1 MSEALRFKNKL
12 LILGLYLFLLLG
24 NFPAHGQDKQRLSFP
39 IKQYKLENGLQ
50 VILSEDYSL
59 PVVSVVIAYNVGSI
73 NEPPGKTG
81 LAYLLENLMFQ
92 GSQNVGRMQHISFIR
107 RTGGDLNATTTEDK
121 TIFQQTVPSHQLA
134 LVLWLESDRMK
145 SLEITAANVEQA
157 KEALIEEIHQ
167 RKATEPYLESSLTFD
182 RLLYPNLAYSHPVI
196 GNEADVRNLTVEDV
210 KDFYSTFYT
219 PNNAVLAIAGNINK
233 KKTEEDIQKYFH
245 TIQKGKD
252 IPLLPSLKSSGKKAT
267 VISKESLA
275 PLPGFH
281 LGYRIASPYSQD
293 FYPLKIIEYI
303 LLRGITS
310 RLYKKLIKRIRIARS
325 LSGSIEKRKEL
336 ATFKIFVSSVNEIMV
351 ERSKRVI
358 FSEINKLKS
367 SLVSEKELRKAKNIF
382 KMDYLNQYAT
392 SADKA
397 VFLAEAFLSKKSL
410 DDLPGELENY
420 LSVDNY
426 SLIRIMRRYFINEIV
441 FDITIK

>member
-1 MSEALRFKNKL
+1 MYEALRFKNKL
-12 LILGLYLFLLLG
+12 LILGLYLFLFLG

-59 PVVSVVIAYNVGSI
+59 PVVSVAVAYNVGSI

-167 RKATEPYLESSLTFD
+167 RKATEPYLESFLTFD

-196 GNEADVRNLTVEDV
+196 GNEADVRDLTVEDV

-219 PNNAVLAIAGNINK
+219 PNNAVLSIAGDIDK
-233 KKTEEDIQKYFH
+233 KKTEEDIRKYFH
-245 TIQKGKD
+245 TIHKGKD
-252 IPLLPSLKSSGKKAT
+252 IPVPPSLKPSD
-267 VISKESLA
+267 KETTIIAKEFLA

-281 LGYRIASPYSQD
+281 IGYRIASPYSQD

-310 RLYKKLIKRIRIARS
+310 RLQKKLIKRIRIARS

-336 ATFKIFVSSVNEIMV
+336 ATFKIFVSSSNEIMA

-397 VFLAEAFLSKKSL
+397 VFLAEAFLSKKNL

-420 LSVDNY
+420 LSVDHY
-426 SLIRIMRRYFINEIV
+426 RLIRIMRRYFTNEIV
-441 FDITIK
+441 FDIKIK

>member
-1 MSEALRFKNKL
+1 MCESLRFKNKL

-24 NFPAHGQDKQRLSFP
+24 NFPAHAQDKQRLSLP

-59 PVVSVVIAYNVGSI
+59 PVVSVAVAYNVGSI

-167 RKATEPYLESSLTFD
+167 RKATEPYLESFLTFD
-182 RLLYPNLAYSHPVI
+182 RLLYPNFAYSHPVI
-196 GNEADVRNLTVEDV
+196 GNEADVRDLTVEDV

-219 PNNAVLAIAGNINK
+219 PNNAVLSIAGDIDK
-233 KKTEEDIQKYFH
+233 RKTEEDIRKYFY

-252 IPLLPSLKSSGKKAT
+252 IPLPPSSKPSDKVAT
-267 VISKESLA
+267 IIAKEFLV
-275 PLPGFH
+275 PLPGFRI
-281 LGYRIASPYSQD
+281 GYRIASPYSQD

-310 RLYKKLIKRIRIARS
+310 RLYKKLIKRTRIARS

-336 ATFKIFVSSVNEIMV
+336 ATFKIFVSSSNEIMA
-351 ERSKRVI
+351 ERSKKVI

-410 DDLPGELENY
+410 DDLPDELGNY
-420 LSVDNY
+420 LSVDHY

-441 FDITIK
+441 FDIKIK

>member
-1 MSEALRFKNKL
+1 MNKGLISKNKL
-12 LILGLYLFLLLG
+12 VILGFFLFLLWG
-24 NFPAHGQDKQRLSFP
+24 DFPAYGQEKQRLALP

-59 PVVSVVIAYNVGSI
+59 PVVSVAVAYNVGSI
-73 NEPPGKTG
+73 NDRPGKTG

-92 GSQNVGRMQHISFIR
+92 GSQNVSRMQHMSFIR
-107 RTGGDLNATTTEDK
+107 RTGGDLNATTTEDN

-157 KEALIEEIHQ
+157 KEALIEEIHH
-167 RKATEPYLESSLTFD
+167 RKETEPYFESFLTFD
-182 RLLYPNLAYSHPVI
+182 KLLYPNVAYSHSVI
-196 GNEADVRNLTVEDV
+196 GNEADVRDLTVEDV

-219 PNNAVLAIAGNINK
+219 PNNAVLSIAGNIDK
-233 KKTEEDIQKYFH
+233 RKAEEDIRKYFE
-245 TIQKGKD
+245 TIQKGQN
-252 IPLLPSLKSSGKKAT
+252 IPLPPSLKPSY
-267 VISKESLA
+267 KETAITAKEFLV

-281 LGYRIASPYSQD
+281 IGYRIASPYSQD

-310 RLYKKLIKRIRIARS
+310 RLYKKLIKRSRIARS

-336 ATFKIFVSSVNEIMV
+336 ATFKIFVSSSNDIMV

-397 VFLAEAFLSKKSL
+397 VFLAKAFLAKKSL
-410 DDLPGELENY
+410 DDLPDELENY
-420 LSVDNY
+420 LSVDHY
-426 SLIRIMRRYFINEIV
+426 SLIRIMRRYFVNEIV
-441 FDITIK
+441 FDIKIK

>member
-1 MSEALRFKNKL
+1 MYEALRFKNKL

-59 PVVSVVIAYNVGSI
+59 PVVSVAVAYNVGSI

-81 LAYLLENLMFQ
+81 LVYLLEKLMFQ

-107 RTGGDLNATTTEDK
+107 RTGGNLNVITTQDK
-121 TIFQQTVPSHQLA
+121 TIFQQTVPSHQLS

-157 KEALIEEIHQ
+157 KEALVEEIHH
-167 RKATEPYLESSLTFD
+167 RKATEPYLESFLTFD
-182 RLLYPNLAYSHPVI
+182 RLLYPNFAYSHPVI
-196 GNEADVRNLTVEDV
+196 GNEADVRDLTVEDV
-210 KDFYSTFYT
+210 KNFYSAFYT
-219 PNNAVLAIAGNINK
+219 PNNAVLSIAGNIDRR
-233 KKTEEDIQKYFH
+233 KTEEAIQKYFE

-252 IPLLPSLKSSGKKAT
+252 IPLPPSLKLSE
-267 VISKESLA
+267 KETTEVAKEPAAS
-275 PLPGFH
+275 LPGFH

-293 FYPLKIIEYI
+293 FYSLKIIEYI
-303 LLRGITS
+303 LVRGITS
-310 RLYKKLIKRIRIARS
+310 RLNKRLIQRARIARS
-325 LSGSIEKRKEL
+325 LSGGIEKRKEL
-336 ATFKIFVSSVNEIMV
+336 ATFKIFVTSSNRIMA

-367 SLVSEKELRKAKNIF
+367 SLIPENELRKAKNIF

-397 VFLAEAFLSKKSL
+397 IFLAETFLSKKSL
-410 DDLPGELENY
+410 DDLADELDNY
-420 LSVDNY
+420 LSVDHYN
-426 SLIRIMRRYFINEIV
+426 LIRIMRRYFNNEIV
-441 FDITIK
+441 LDIQIK

>member
-1 MSEALRFKNKL
+1 MNRILISKYKL
-12 LILGLYLFLLLG
+12 LILGLFLLLFLG
-24 NFPAHGQDKQRLSFP
+24 DFPAQGQEKRSLSLP
-39 IKQYKLENGLQ
+39 IKQFKLENGLQ

-59 PVVSVVIAYNVGSI
+59 PVVSVAVAYNVGSI
-73 NEPPGKTG
+73 NERSGKTG

-92 GSQNVGRMQHISFIR
+92 GSQNVSRMQHISFIR
-107 RTGGDLNATTTEDK
+107 RIGGDLNATTAEDR

-167 RKATEPYLESSLTFD
+167 RKTSEPYFESFLSFD
-182 RLLYPNLAYSHPVI
+182 NILYPNVAYSHPVI
-196 GNEADVRNLTVEDV
+196 GNEADVRDLTVEDV
-210 KDFYSTFYT
+210 KDFYATFYT
-219 PNNAVLAIAGNINK
+219 PNNAVLVIAGNIDK
-233 KKTEEDIQKYFH
+233 AKAEEDIRKYFS
-245 TIQKGKD
+245 TIQKGEN
-252 IPLLPSLKSSGKKAT
+252 IPLPPS
-267 VISKESLA
+267 SKPSDKEELMSAKEFLV

-281 LGYRIASPYSQD
+281 IGYRIASPYSQD

-310 RLYKKLIKRIRIARS
+310 HLYKKLIKRSRIARS

-336 ATFKIFVSSVNEIMV
+336 ATFKIFVSSSNEIMA
-351 ERSKRVI
+351 ERSKRVV

-367 SLVSEKELRKAKNIF
+367 SLIPEKELRKAKNIF

-397 VFLAEAFLSKKSL
+397 VFLAEAFLSKRSL
-410 DDLPGELENY
+410 DDLPDELENY

-441 FDITIK
+441 FDVKKK

>member
-1 MSEALRFKNKL
+1 MYEAHRFKNKL
-12 LILGLYLFLLLG
+12 LIFGLYLFLLLG
-24 NFPAHGQDKQRLSFP
+24 NFPVHGQDKQRLFFP
-39 IKQYKLENGLQ
+39 IKHYKLENGLQ

-59 PVVSVVIAYNVGSI
+59 PVVSVAVAYNVGSI

-92 GSQNVGRMQHISFIR
+92 GSQNIGRMQHISFIH

-145 SLEITAANVEQA
+145 SLEITATNVEQA

-167 RKATEPYLESSLTFD
+167 RKATEPYLESFLTFD

-196 GNEADVRNLTVEDV
+196 GNEADVRDLTVEDV
-210 KDFYSTFYT
+210 KGFYSTFYT
-219 PNNAVLAIAGNINK
+219 PNNAVLSIAGDIDK
-233 KKTEEDIQKYFH
+233 RKTEEDIRKYFY

-252 IPLLPSLKSSGKKAT
+252 ILPSPSPQLSD
-267 VISKESLA
+267 KEAAIITKEFLA

-281 LGYRIASPYSQD
+281 IGYRIASPYSQD
-293 FYPLKIIEYI
+293 FHSLKIIEYI

-310 RLYKKLIKRIRIARS
+310 RLYKKLIKRTRIART
-325 LSGSIEKRKEL
+325 LTGSIEKRKEL
-336 ATFKIFVSSVNEIMV
+336 ATFKIFVSSSNEIMA

-358 FSEINKLKS
+358 FSEINKLKL
-367 SLVSEKELRKAKNIF
+367 SLVSEKELKKAKNIF

-410 DDLPGELENY
+410 DDLPDELRNY
-420 LSVDNY
+420 LSVDHYNI
-426 SLIRIMRRYFINEIV
+426 IRIMRRYFTNEIV
-441 FDITIK
+441 FDIKIK

>member
-1 MSEALRFKNKL
+1 MNRILISKYKL
-12 LILGLYLFLLLG
+12 LILGLFLLLFLG
-24 NFPAHGQDKQRLSFP
+24 DFPAQGQEKRSLSLP
-39 IKQYKLENGLQ
+39 IKQFKLENGLQ

-59 PVVSVVIAYNVGSI
+59 PVVSVAVAYNVGSI
-73 NEPPGKTG
+73 NERSGKTG

-92 GSQNVGRMQHISFIR
+92 GSQNVSRMQHISFIR
-107 RTGGDLNATTTEDK
+107 RIGGDLNATTAEDR

-167 RKATEPYLESSLTFD
+167 RKTSEPYFESFLSFD
-182 RLLYPNLAYSHPVI
+182 NILYPNVAYSHPVI
-196 GNEADVRNLTVEDV
+196 GNEADVRDLTVEDV
-210 KDFYSTFYT
+210 KDFYATFYT
-219 PNNAVLAIAGNINK
+219 PNNAVLVIAGNIDK
-233 KKTEEDIQKYFH
+233 AKAEEDIRKYFS
-245 TIQKGKD
+245 TIQKGEN
-252 IPLLPSLKSSGKKAT
+252 IPLPPS
-267 VISKESLA
+267 SKPSDKEELMSAKEFLV

-281 LGYRIASPYSQD
+281 IGYRIASPYSQD

-310 RLYKKLIKRIRIARS
+310 RLYKKLIKRSRIARS

-336 ATFKIFVSSVNEIMV
+336 ATFKIFVSSSNEIMA
-351 ERSKRVI
+351 ERSKRVV

-367 SLVSEKELRKAKNIF
+367 SLIPEKELRKAKNIF

-397 VFLAEAFLSKKSL
+397 VFLAEAFLSKRSL
-410 DDLPGELENY
+410 DDLPDELENY

-441 FDITIK
+441 FDVKKK

>member
-1 MSEALRFKNKL
+1 MNRILISKYKL
-12 LILGLYLFLLLG
+12 LILGLFLLLFLG
-24 NFPAHGQDKQRLSFP
+24 DFPAQGQEKRSLSLP
-39 IKQYKLENGLQ
+39 IKQFKLENGLQ

-59 PVVSVVIAYNVGSI
+59 PVVSVAVAYNVGSI
-73 NEPPGKTG
+73 NERSGKTG

-92 GSQNVGRMQHISFIR
+92 GSQNVSRMQHISFIR
-107 RTGGDLNATTTEDK
+107 RIGGDLNATTAEDR

-167 RKATEPYLESSLTFD
+167 RKTSEPYFESFLSFD
-182 RLLYPNLAYSHPVI
+182 NILYPNVAYSHPVI
-196 GNEADVRNLTVEDV
+196 GNEADVRDLTVEDV
-210 KDFYSTFYT
+210 KDFYATFYT
-219 PNNAVLAIAGNINK
+219 PNNAVLVIAGNIDK
-233 KKTEEDIQKYFH
+233 AKAEEDIRKYFS
-245 TIQKGKD
+245 TIQKGEN
-252 IPLLPSLKSSGKKAT
+252 IPLPPS
-267 VISKESLA
+267 SKPSDKEELMSAKEFLV

-281 LGYRIASPYSQD
+281 IGYRIASPYSQD

-310 RLYKKLIKRIRIARS
+310 RLYKKLIKRSRIARS

-336 ATFKIFVSSVNEIMV
+336 ATFKIFVSSSNEIMA
-351 ERSKRVI
+351 ERSKRVV

-367 SLVSEKELRKAKNIF
+367 SLIPEKELRKAKNIF

-397 VFLAEAFLSKKSL
+397 VFLAEAFLSKRSL
-410 DDLPGELENY
+410 DDLPDELENY

-426 SLIRIMRRYFINEIV
+426 SLIRIMRRYFTNEIV
-441 FDITIK
+441 FDVKKK

>member
-1 MSEALRFKNKL
+1 MDEGLRFKNKL
-12 LILGLYLFLLLG
+12 LILGLYLFLFLG
-24 NFPAHGQDKQRLSFP
+24 GFPAHGQDKQRLSFP

-59 PVVSVVIAYNVGSI
+59 PVVSVAVAYNVGSI

-167 RKATEPYLESSLTFD
+167 RKATEPYLESFLTFD
-182 RLLYPNLAYSHPVI
+182 RLLYPNFAYSHPVI
-196 GNEADVRNLTVEDV
+196 GNEADVRDLTVEDV

-219 PNNAVLAIAGNINK
+219 PNNAVLSIAGDIDK
-233 KKTEEDIQKYFH
+233 RKTEEDIRKYFH

-252 IPLLPSLKSSGKKAT
+252 IPLPPSSKPSDKET
-267 VISKESLA
+267 TIISKEFLA

-281 LGYRIASPYSQD
+281 IGYRIASPYSQD

-310 RLYKKLIKRIRIARS
+310 RLYKKLIKRTRIARS

-336 ATFKIFVSSVNEIMV
+336 ATFKIFVSSSNEIMV
-351 ERSKRVI
+351 ERSKKVI

-410 DDLPGELENY
+410 DDLPDELENY
-420 LSVDNY
+420 LSVDHY

-441 FDITIK
+441 FDIKIK

>member
-1 MSEALRFKNKL
+1 MNKSLKSINKL
-12 LILGLYLFLLLG
+12 LILGLSLFLFAVD
-24 NFPAHGQDKQRLSFP
+24 FPAHGQEKRLSLP
-39 IKQYKLENGLQ
+39 ITQYKLGNGLE

-59 PVVSVVIAYNVGSI
+59 PVVSVAVAYNVGSV
-73 NEPPGKTG
+73 NEQPGKSG

-92 GSQNVGRMQHISFIR
+92 GSQNIRRMQHMSFIR
-107 RTGGDLNATTTEDK
+107 RTGGDLNATTTEDM

-157 KEALIEEIHQ
+157 KAALVEEIHH
-167 RKATEPYLESSLTFD
+167 RKETEPYFESFLDFD
-182 RLLYPNLAYSHPVI
+182 EILYPNIAYSHPVI
-196 GNEADVRNLTVEDV
+196 GDEADVRDLTVEDV

-219 PNNAVLAIAGNINK
+219 PNNAVLSIVGNIDK
-233 KKTEEDIQKYFH
+233 RKAEENILKYFS
-245 TIQKGKD
+245 TIQKGQD
-252 IPLLPSLKSSGKKAT
+252 IPHPPSSRPSDKGET
-267 VISKESLA
+267 ITSKEFLA

-281 LGYRIASPYSQD
+281 IGYRIASPYSQD

-303 LLRGITS
+303 LLHGITS
-310 RLYKKLIKRIRIARS
+310 RLYKKLIKRTRIARS

-336 ATFKIFVSSVNEIMV
+336 ATLKIFVSSSNEIMS
-351 ERSKRVI
+351 ERCKRVV

-367 SLVSEKELRKAKNIF
+367 SLVSEKELSKAKNIF
-382 KMDYLNQYAT
+382 KMDYLNHYAS

-397 VFLAEAFLSKKSL
+397 VFIAEAFLSKKSL
-410 DDLPGELENY
+410 TDLPDELEKY
-420 LSVDNY
+420 LSVDHY

-441 FDITIK
+441 FDVKIK

>member
-1 MSEALRFKNKL
+1 MNKILISKNKL
-12 LILGLYLFLLLG
+12 LILGLFLLLVLG
-24 NFPAHGQDKQRLSFP
+24 DFPALGQEKSRLSLP
-39 IKQYKLENGLQ
+39 IKQFKLENGLQ

-59 PVVSVVIAYNVGSI
+59 PVVSIAVAYNVGSV
-73 NEPPGKTG
+73 NERPGKTG
-81 LAYLLENLMFQ
+81 IAYLLENMMFQ
-92 GSQNVGRMQHISFIR
+92 GSQNVSRMQHISFIR
-107 RTGGDLNATTTEDK
+107 RIGGDLNATTTEDK

-145 SLEITAANVEQA
+145 SLEITPANVEQA

-167 RKATEPYLESSLTFD
+167 RKATEPYFETFLSFD
-182 RLLYPNLAYSHPVI
+182 KLLYPNVAYSHPVI
-196 GNEADVRNLTVEDV
+196 GKEADVRDLTVGDV

-219 PNNAVLAIAGNINK
+219 PNNAVLVIAGNINK
-233 KKTEEDIQKYFH
+233 AKAEEDIRKYFS
-245 TIQKGKD
+245 TIQKGQN
-252 IPLLPSLKSSGKKAT
+252 IPLPPS
-267 VISKESLA
+267 SKPSDNKEPMIAKEYLV

-281 LGYRIASPYSQD
+281 IGYRIASPYSQD

-310 RLYKKLIKRIRIARS
+310 RLYKRLIKRSRIARS

-336 ATFKIFVSSVNEIMV
+336 AAFKIFVSCSNDIMT

-367 SLVSEKELRKAKNIF
+367 SLVSEKELSKAKNIF
-382 KMDYLNQYAT
+382 KMDYLNQYAS

-397 VFLAEAFLSKKSL
+397 VFLAKTFLNKKSL
-410 DDLPGELENY
+410 DDLPDELENY
-420 LSVDNY
+420 LSVDQY

-441 FDITIK
+441 FDIKLK

>member
-24 NFPAHGQDKQRLSFP
+24 NFPAHGQDKQRHSFP
-39 IKQYKLENGLQ
+39 IKQYKLGNGLQ

-59 PVVSVVIAYNVGSI
+59 PVVSVVVAYNVGSI
-73 NEPPGKTG
+73 NESPGKTG

-92 GSQNVGRMQHISFIR
+92 GSQNIGRMQHISFIR
-107 RTGGDLNATTTEDK
+107 RTGGNLNATTTEDK

-167 RKATEPYLESSLTFD
+167 RKATELYLESSLTFD

-219 PNNAVLAIAGNINK
+219 PNNAVLAIAGNIDK
-233 KKTEEDIQKYFH
+233 RKTEEDIRKYFY
-245 TIQKGKD
+245 TIQEGKD
-252 IPLLPSLKSSGKKAT
+252 IPLLSSLKSSGKKTT

-281 LGYRIASPYSQD
+281 IGYRIASPYSQD

-303 LLRGITS
+303 LLRGVTS

-336 ATFKIFVSSVNEIMV
+336 ATFKIFVSSSNEIMV
-351 ERSKRVI
+351 ARSKRVI

-367 SLVSEKELRKAKNIF
+367 SLVPEKELRKAKNIF

-397 VFLAEAFLSKKSL
+397 VFLAEA
-410 DDLPGELENY
+410 
-420 LSVDNY
+420 
-426 SLIRIMRRYFINEIV
+426 
-441 FDITIK
+441 

>member
-1 MSEALRFKNKL
+1 MNEGLRFKNKL
-12 LILGLYLFLLLG
+12 LISGLYLFLLLG
-24 NFPAHGQDKQRLSFP
+24 HFPANGQDKQRLSFP

-59 PVVSVVIAYNVGSI
+59 PVVSVAVAYNVGSI
-73 NEPPGKTG
+73 NEPLGKTG

-92 GSQNVGRMQHISFIR
+92 GSQNVGRMQHVSFIR
-107 RTGGDLNATTTEDK
+107 KTGGDLNATTTEDK

-167 RKATEPYLESSLTFD
+167 RKATEPYLESFLTFN
-182 RLLYPNLAYSHPVI
+182 RLLYPNFAYSHSVI
-196 GNEADVRNLTVEDV
+196 GNEADVRDLTVEDV

-219 PNNAVLAIAGNINK
+219 PNNAVLSIAGDIDK
-233 KKTEEDIQKYFH
+233 RKTEEDIRKYFL

-252 IPLLPSLKSSGKKAT
+252 IPLPPSSKLPDKEATIIAKKFL
-267 VISKESLA
+267 V

-281 LGYRIASPYSQD
+281 IGYRIASPYSQD

-310 RLYKKLIKRIRIARS
+310 RLYKRLIKRTRIARS

-336 ATFKIFVSSVNEIMV
+336 ATFKIFVSSTNEIMAQ
-351 ERSKRVI
+351 RSKRVI

-397 VFLAEAFLSKKSL
+397 VFLAKAFLSKKSL
-410 DDLPGELENY
+410 DDLPDELGNY
-420 LSVDNY
+420 LSVDHY

-441 FDITIK
+441 FDIKIK

>member
-1 MSEALRFKNKL
+1 MYEAFRFKNKL
-12 LILGLYLFLLLG
+12 LVLGLYLFLLLG
-24 NFPAHGQDKQRLSFP
+24 NFPAHGQDSQRLSLP

-59 PVVSVVIAYNVGSI
+59 PVVSVAVAYNVGSI

-145 SLEITAANVEQA
+145 SLKITAANVEQA

-167 RKATEPYLESSLTFD
+167 RKATEPYLESFLTFD

-219 PNNAVLAIAGNINK
+219 PNNAVLSIAGDIDK
-233 KKTEEDIQKYFH
+233 RKTEENIRKYFH
-245 TIQKGKD
+245 TIKKGED
-252 IPLLPSLKSSGKKAT
+252 IPLPPSPKPSGKEAT
-267 VISKESLA
+267 IIAKEFLA

-281 LGYRIASPYSQD
+281 IGYRIASPYSQD

-310 RLYKKLIKRIRIARS
+310 RLYKKLIKRTRIARS

-336 ATFKIFVSSVNEIMV
+336 ATFKIFVSSSNEIMA

-397 VFLAEAFLSKKSL
+397 VFLAETFLSKKSL
-410 DDLPGELENY
+410 DDLPDELENY
-420 LSVDNY
+420 LSVDHY
-426 SLIRIMRRYFINEIV
+426 ILIRIMRRYFTNEIV
-441 FDITIK
+441 FDIKIK

>member
-1 MSEALRFKNKL
+1 MNKGRRFKNKL
-12 LILGLYLFLLLG
+12 LISGLYLFLFLG
-24 NFPAHGQDKQRLSFP
+24 NFPAYGQDKQLLPFP

-59 PVVSVVIAYNVGSI
+59 PVVSVAVAYNVGSI
-73 NEPPGKTG
+73 NEPLGKTG
-81 LAYLLENLMFQ
+81 LAYLLENLMFR

-107 RTGGDLNATTTEDK
+107 RTGGNLNATTTEDK
-121 TIFQQTVPSHQLA
+121 AIFQQTVPSHQLA

-145 SLEITAANVEQA
+145 SLEITTANVEQA

-167 RKATEPYLESSLTFD
+167 RKATEPYLESSLIFD

-196 GNEADVRNLTVEDV
+196 GNEADVRDLTVEDV

-219 PNNAVLAIAGNINK
+219 PNNAVLVIAGNIDK
-233 KKTEEDIQKYFH
+233 RKTEEDIRKYFH
-245 TIQKGKD
+245 AIQKGKD
-252 IPLLPSLKSSGKKAT
+252 IPFPLSPPSDKEATITAKKF
-267 VISKESLA
+267 LA

-281 LGYRIASPYSQD
+281 IGYRIASPYSQH

-303 LLRGITS
+303 LLRGLTS
-310 RLYKKLIKRIRIARS
+310 RLYKKLIKRTRIARS
-325 LSGSIEKRKEL
+325 LSGRIEKRKEL
-336 ATFKIFVSSVNEIMV
+336 ATFKIFVSGNNEIMA

-392 SADKA
+392 SADKT
-397 VFLAEAFLSKKSL
+397 VFLAKAFLSKKSL
-410 DDLPGELENY
+410 DDLPDELGNY
-420 LSVDNY
+420 LSVDHYNI
-426 SLIRIMRRYFINEIV
+426 IRVMQIYFTNEIV
-441 FDITIK
+441 FEIKIK

>member
-1 MSEALRFKNKL
+1 MYEALRFKNKL

-59 PVVSVVIAYNVGSI
+59 PVVSVAVAYNVGSI
-73 NEPPGKTG
+73 NEPPEKTG

-167 RKATEPYLESSLTFD
+167 RKATEPYLESFLTFD

-196 GNEADVRNLTVEDV
+196 GNEADVRDLTVEDV

-219 PNNAVLAIAGNINK
+219 PNNAVLSIAGDIDK
-233 KKTEEDIQKYFH
+233 RKTEEDIRKYFH

-252 IPLLPSLKSSGKKAT
+252 IPLPPSLKPS
-267 VISKESLA
+267 SKEATITSKEFLA

-281 LGYRIASPYSQD
+281 IGYRIASPYSQD

-310 RLYKKLIKRIRIARS
+310 RLYKKLIKRTRIARS

-336 ATFKIFVSSVNEIMV
+336 ATFKIFVSSSNEIMA

-382 KMDYLNQYAT
+382 KMDYHNQYAT

-410 DDLPGELENY
+410 DDLPDELGNY
-420 LSVDNY
+420 LSVDHY
-426 SLIRIMRRYFINEIV
+426 SLIRIMRRYFTNEIV
-441 FDITIK
+441 FDIKIK

>member
-1 MSEALRFKNKL
+1 MSKILISKYKL
-12 LILGLYLFLLLG
+12 SILGLFLLLVFG
-24 NFPAHGQDKQRLSFP
+24 DFPAHGQEKIRLSLP
-39 IKQYKLENGLQ
+39 IKQFKLENGLQ
-50 VILSEDYSL
+50 VILSEDYSM
-59 PVVSVVIAYNVGSI
+59 PVVSIAVAYNVGSI
-73 NEPPGKTG
+73 NERPGKTG

-92 GSQNVGRMQHISFIR
+92 GSQNVSRMQHISFIR
-107 RTGGDLNATTTEDK
+107 RIGGDLNATTTEDK

-167 RKATEPYLESSLTFD
+167 RKATEPYFESFLSFD
-182 RLLYPNLAYSHPVI
+182 KLLYPNVAYSHPVI
-196 GNEADVRNLTVEDV
+196 GNEADVRDLTVEDV
-210 KDFYSTFYT
+210 KDFYATFYT

-233 KKTEEDIQKYFH
+233 AKAEEDIRKYFS
-245 TIQKGKD
+245 TIQKGQN
-252 IPLLPSLKSSGKKAT
+252 IPLPPSYKPSD
-267 VISKESLA
+267 KEEPITAQEFLV

-281 LGYRIASPYSQD
+281 IGYRIASPYSQD

-310 RLYKKLIKRIRIARS
+310 RLYKKLIKRSRIARS

-336 ATFKIFVSSVNEIMV
+336 ASFKIFVSSSNEILA
-351 ERSKRVI
+351 ERSKRVV

-367 SLVSEKELRKAKNIF
+367 SLVPEKELRKAKNIF
-382 KMDYLNQYAT
+382 KMNYLNQYAT

-410 DDLPGELENY
+410 DNLPDELENY
-420 LSVDNY
+420 LSVDHY
-426 SLIRIMRRYFINEIV
+426 SLIRIMRRYFTNEIV
-441 FDITIK
+441 FDVKIK

>member
-1 MSEALRFKNKL
+1 MNKGL
-12 LILGLYLFLLLG
+12 VSKSKVVILGLFLFLLLG
-24 NFPAHGQDKQRLSFP
+24 AFPARGQEKQRLSIP
-39 IKQYKLENGLQ
+39 IKHYKLENGLQ

-59 PVVSVVIAYNVGSI
+59 PVVSVAVAYNVGSI
-73 NEPPGKTG
+73 NEEPGKTG

-92 GSQNVGRMQHISFIR
+92 GSQNVRRMQHMSFIR
-107 RTGGDLNATTTEDK
+107 RTGGDLNAATTEDK

-134 LVLWLESDRMK
+134 LVLWLESDRMN

-157 KEALIEEIHQ
+157 KEALIEEIHH
-167 RKATEPYLESSLTFD
+167 RKATEPYSESFLSFD
-182 RLLYPNLAYSHPVI
+182 KLLYPNVAYSHPVI
-196 GNEADVRNLTVEDV
+196 GYEADVRDLTVEDV
-210 KDFYSTFYT
+210 KNFYSTSYT
-219 PNNAVLAIAGNINK
+219 PNNAVLSIAGNIDK
-233 KKTEEDIQKYFH
+233 AKAEEDIRKYFD
-245 TIQKGKD
+245 TIQKGEN
-252 IPLLPSLKSSGKKAT
+252 IPLPPSPKPLDKEAA
-267 VISKESLA
+267 IFSKEFLA

-281 LGYRIASPYSQD
+281 IGYRIASPHSQD

-310 RLYKKLIKRIRIARS
+310 RLYKKLIKRSRIARS
-325 LSGSIEKRKEL
+325 LNGSIEKRKEL
-336 ATFKIFVSSVNEIMV
+336 ATFKIFVSSSNDIMA

-358 FSEINKLKS
+358 FSEINKLKL

-397 VFLAEAFLSKKSL
+397 VFLAEAFLSKKNL
-410 DDLPGELENY
+410 DDLPNELENY
-420 LSVDNY
+420 LSVDHY

-441 FDITIK
+441 FDVKIK

>member
-1 MSEALRFKNKL
+1 MNKSFISKNRL
-12 LILGLYLFLLLG
+12 LILGLFLSLLLS
-24 NFPAHGQDKQRLSFP
+24 NFPAYGQEKQRLTLP

-59 PVVSVVIAYNVGSI
+59 PVVSVAVAYNVGSI
-73 NEPPGKTG
+73 NEQPGKTG

-107 RTGGDLNATTTEDK
+107 RTGGNLNVITTQDK
-121 TIFQQTVPSHQLA
+121 TIFQQTVPSHQLS
-134 LVLWLESDRMK
+134 LILWLESDRMK

-157 KEALIEEIHQ
+157 KEALVEGIHH
-167 RKATEPYLESSLTFD
+167 RKATEPYLESYLTFD
-182 RLLYPNLAYSHPVI
+182 RLLYPNFAYSHPVI
-196 GNEADVRNLTVEDV
+196 GNEADVRDLTAEDV
-210 KDFYSTFYT
+210 KNFYSAFYI
-219 PNNAVLAIAGNINK
+219 PNNAVLSIAGNFDK
-233 KKTEEDIQKYFH
+233 GKTEETIRKYFD

-252 IPLLPSLKSSGKKAT
+252 IPLPSSLKLPEKEAT
-267 VISKESLA
+267 KVVKETAA

-303 LLRGITS
+303 LLGGITS
-310 RLYKKLIKRIRIARS
+310 RLNKRLIKRGRVAIS
-325 LSGSIEKRKEL
+325 LSGGIEKRKEL
-336 ATFKIFVSSVNEIMV
+336 ATFKIFISSINEVMA
-351 ERSKRVI
+351 ERSKRVV

-397 VFLAEAFLSKKSL
+397 VFLAETFLSKKSL
-410 DDLPGELENY
+410 DDLADELDNY
-420 LSVDNY
+420 LSVDHYN
-426 SLIRIMRRYFINEIV
+426 LIRIMRRYFNNEILL
-441 FDITIK
+441 DIQIK

>member
-1 MSEALRFKNKL
+1 MDEGLRFKNKL
-12 LILGLYLFLLLG
+12 LILGLYLFLFLG
-24 NFPAHGQDKQRLSFP
+24 GFPAHGQDKQRLSFP

-59 PVVSVVIAYNVGSI
+59 PVVSVAVAYNVGSI

-157 KEALIEEIHQ
+157 KETLIEEIHQ

-219 PNNAVLAIAGNINK
+219 PNNAVLSIAGDIDK
-233 KKTEEDIQKYFH
+233 MKTEEDIRKYFH

-252 IPLLPSLKSSGKKAT
+252 IPLPSSSKLSDKEAII
-267 VISKESLA
+267 ISKKFLA

-281 LGYRIASPYSQD
+281 IGYRIASPYSQD

-303 LLRGITS
+303 LLRGVTS
-310 RLYKKLIKRIRIARS
+310 RLYKKLIKRTRIARS

-336 ATFKIFVSSVNEIMV
+336 ATFKIFVSSSNEIMV
-351 ERSKRVI
+351 QRSKKVI

-397 VFLAEAFLSKKSL
+397 VFLAEAFLFKKSL
-410 DDLPGELENY
+410 DDLPDELGNY
-420 LSVDNY
+420 LSVDHY

-441 FDITIK
+441 FDIKIK

>member
-1 MSEALRFKNKL
+1 MNKSFIPKSKL
-12 LILGLYLFLLLG
+12 LVPGLFLTLLLS
-24 NFPAHGQDKQRLSFP
+24 NFPAHGQDRQRLTIP

-59 PVVSVVIAYNVGSI
+59 PVVSVAVAYNVGSI
-73 NEPPGKTG
+73 NEQPGKTG

-107 RTGGDLNATTTEDK
+107 RTGGNLNVITTQDK
-121 TIFQQTVPSHQLA
+121 TIFQQTVPSHQLS

-157 KEALIEEIHQ
+157 KEALVEEIHQ

-182 RLLYPNLAYSHPVI
+182 GLLYPNFAYSHPVI
-196 GNEADVRNLTVEDV
+196 GNEADLRDLTVEDV
-210 KDFYSTFYT
+210 KNFYSVFYT
-219 PNNAVLAIAGNINK
+219 PNNAVLSIAGNIDRRK
-233 KKTEEDIQKYFH
+233 AEEAIRKYFE

-252 IPLLPSLKSSGKKAT
+252 IPPLASLKLSEKKAT
-267 VISKESLA
+267 LIAKETAA

-293 FYPLKIIEYI
+293 FYSLKIIEYI
-303 LLRGITS
+303 LLGGKTS
-310 RLYKKLIKRIRIARS
+310 RLHKRLIQRARIARS
-325 LSGSIEKRKEL
+325 LSGGIEKRKEL
-336 ATFKIFVSSVNEIMV
+336 ATFKIFVTSSNRLMV
-351 ERSKRVI
+351 ERSKRII
-358 FSEINKLKS
+358 FSEINKLKL
-367 SLVSEKELRKAKNIF
+367 SLIPENELKKAKNIF

-397 VFLAEAFLSKKSL
+397 IFLAETYLSKKNL
-410 DDLPGELENY
+410 DDLAGELDNY
-420 LSVDNY
+420 LSVDHYN
-426 SLIRIMRRYFINEIV
+426 LIRIMRRYFNNEIV
-441 FDITIK
+441 MDIK

>member
-1 MSEALRFKNKL
+1 MYKAFRFKNKL

-59 PVVSVVIAYNVGSI
+59 PVVSVAVAYNVGSI

-81 LAYLLENLMFQ
+81 LAYLLENMMFQ
-92 GSQNVGRMQHISFIR
+92 GSQNVGRMQHIGFIR
-107 RTGGDLNATTTEDK
+107 RTGGDLNAITTEDK

-145 SLEITAANVEQA
+145 SLEITPANVEQA
-157 KEALIEEIHQ
+157 KGALIEEIHQ

-196 GNEADVRNLTVEDV
+196 GNEADVRDLTVEDV

-219 PNNAVLAIAGNINK
+219 PNNAVISIAGDIDK
-233 KKTEEDIQKYFH
+233 RKTEEDIRKYFY

-252 IPLLPSLKSSGKKAT
+252 LPLPLSPKSSDKEAIITAKKF
-267 VISKESLA
+267 LA

-281 LGYRIASPYSQD
+281 IGYKIASPYSKD

-310 RLYKKLIKRIRIARS
+310 RLYKKLIKRTRIARS

-336 ATFKIFVSSVNEIMV
+336 ATFKIFVSSSNEIMV

-410 DDLPGELENY
+410 DDFPDELENY
-420 LSVDNY
+420 LSVDHYN
-426 SLIRIMRRYFINEIV
+426 LIRIMRRYFTNEIV
-441 FDITIK
+441 FDIKIK

>member
-1 MSEALRFKNKL
+1 MSKILISKYKL
-12 LILGLYLFLLLG
+12 SILGLFLLLVFG
-24 NFPAHGQDKQRLSFP
+24 DFPAHGQEKIRLSLP
-39 IKQYKLENGLQ
+39 IKQFKLENGLQ
-50 VILSEDYSL
+50 VILSEDYSM
-59 PVVSVVIAYNVGSI
+59 PVVSIAVAYNVGSI
-73 NEPPGKTG
+73 NERPGKTG

-92 GSQNVGRMQHISFIR
+92 GSQNVSRMQHISFIR
-107 RTGGDLNATTTEDK
+107 RIGGDLNATTTEDK

-167 RKATEPYLESSLTFD
+167 RKVTEPYFESFLSFD
-182 RLLYPNLAYSHPVI
+182 KLLYPNVAYSHPVI
-196 GNEADVRNLTVEDV
+196 GNEADVRDLTVEDV
-210 KDFYSTFYT
+210 KDFYATFYT

-233 KKTEEDIQKYFH
+233 AKAEEDIRKYFS
-245 TIQKGKD
+245 TIQKGQN
-252 IPLLPSLKSSGKKAT
+252 IPLPPS
-267 VISKESLA
+267 SKPSDNEEPIIAQEFLV

-281 LGYRIASPYSQD
+281 IGYRIASPYSQD

-310 RLYKKLIKRIRIARS
+310 RLYKKLIKRSRIARS

-336 ATFKIFVSSVNEIMV
+336 ASFKIFVSSSNEILA
-351 ERSKRVI
+351 ERSKRVV

-367 SLVSEKELRKAKNIF
+367 SLVPEKELRKAKNIF
-382 KMDYLNQYAT
+382 KMNYLNQYAT

-410 DDLPGELENY
+410 DNLPDELENY
-420 LSVDNY
+420 LSVDHY
-426 SLIRIMRRYFINEIV
+426 SLIRIMRRYFTNEIV
-441 FDITIK
+441 FDVKIK

>member
-1 MSEALRFKNKL
+1 MKKGFISKNRL
-12 LILGLYLFLLLG
+12 LILGLFLFLLLG
-24 NFPAHGQDKQRLSFP
+24 DFPAYGQEKQRLSFP

-59 PVVSVVIAYNVGSI
+59 PVVSVAVAYNVGSI
-73 NEPPGKTG
+73 NERPGKTG

-92 GSQNVGRMQHISFIR
+92 GSQNVSRMQHISFIR

-134 LVLWLESDRMK
+134 LVLWLESDRMQ

-157 KEALIEEIHQ
+157 KEALIEEIHH
-167 RKATEPYLESSLTFD
+167 RKATEPYFESFLSFD
-182 RLLYPNLAYSHPVI
+182 RLLYPNDAYSHPVI
-196 GNEADVRNLTVEDV
+196 GNEADVRDLTVEDV

-219 PNNAVLAIAGNINK
+219 PNNAVLSIAGNIDK
-233 KKTEEDIQKYFH
+233 RKAEEDIRKYFE
-245 TIQKGKD
+245 TIQKGQD
-252 IPLLPSLKSSGKKAT
+252 IPFPPS
-267 VISKESLA
+267 SKPSDKEAAITAKEFLA

-281 LGYRIASPYSQD
+281 IGYRIASPYSQD

-310 RLYKKLIKRIRIARS
+310 RLYKKLIKRTRIARS

-336 ATFKIFVSSVNEIMV
+336 ATFKIFVSSTNEIMA
-351 ERSKRVI
+351 ERSKKVI

-397 VFLAEAFLSKKSL
+397 VFLAQAFLSKKSL
-410 DDLPGELENY
+410 DDLPDELENY
-420 LSVDNY
+420 LSVDHY
-426 SLIRIMRRYFINEIV
+426 SLIRIMRRYFNNEIV
-441 FDITIK
+441 FDIKIK

>member
-1 MSEALRFKNKL
+1 MYDTLRFKNKL
-12 LILGLYLFLLLG
+12 LILGLYLFLFLG
-24 NFPAHGQDKQRLSFP
+24 NFPAYGQDQQRLSFP

-59 PVVSVVIAYNVGSI
+59 PVVSVAVAYNVGSI

-81 LAYLLENLMFQ
+81 LAYLLENMMFQ
-92 GSQNVGRMQHISFIR
+92 GSQNVGRMQHIGFIR

-167 RKATEPYLESSLTFD
+167 RKATEPYLESFLTFD

-196 GNEADVRNLTVEDV
+196 GNEADVRDFTVEDV

-219 PNNAVLAIAGNINK
+219 PNNAVLAIAGNIDK
-233 KKTEEDIQKYFH
+233 KKTEEDIRKYFH

-252 IPLLPSLKSSGKKAT
+252 IPLPPPSLASDKEATITAKK
-267 VISKESLA
+267 ILA

-281 LGYRIASPYSQD
+281 IGYRIASPYSQD

-310 RLYKKLIKRIRIARS
+310 RLYKKLIKRTRIARS

-336 ATFKIFVSSVNEIMV
+336 ATFKIFVSSSNEIMV

-397 VFLAEAFLSKKSL
+397 VFLAEAFLYKKSL
-410 DDLPGELENY
+410 DDLPDELGNY
-420 LSVDNY
+420 LSVDHYNI
-426 SLIRIMRRYFINEIV
+426 IRIMRIYFTNEIV
-441 FDITIK
+441 FDIKIK

>member
-1 MSEALRFKNKL
+1 MSEALIFKNKL

-50 VILSEDYSL
+50 IILSEDYSL
-59 PVVSVVIAYNVGSI
+59 PVVSVVVAYNVGSI
-73 NEPPGKTG
+73 NESPGKTG

-134 LVLWLESDRMK
+134 LALWLESDRMK

-167 RKATEPYLESSLTFD
+167 RKATELYLESSLTFD

-210 KDFYSTFYT
+210 KDFYSIFYT
-219 PNNAVLAIAGNINK
+219 PNNAVLAIAGNIDK
-233 KKTEEDIQKYFH
+233 RKTEEDIRKYFY

-252 IPLLPSLKSSGKKAT
+252 IPLLSSLKSSDKKAT

-281 LGYRIASPYSQD
+281 IGYRIASPYSQD
-293 FYPLKIIEYI
+293 FYTLKIIEYI

-310 RLYKKLIKRIRIARS
+310 RLYKKLIKRIRLARF

-336 ATFKIFVSSVNEIMV
+336 ATFKIFVSSSNEIMV

-392 SADKA
+392 SSDKA
-397 VFLAEAFLSKKSL
+397 VFLTEAFLFKKSL
-410 DDLPGELENY
+410 DDLPDELEKY
-420 LSVDNY
+420 LSVDYY
-426 SLIRIMRRYFINEIV
+426 SLIRVMQRYFTNEIV
-441 FDITIK
+441 FDIKIK

>member
-1 MSEALRFKNKL
+1 MNKCLISKNKL
-12 LILGLYLFLLLG
+12 VISGLFLFLLLG
-24 NFPAHGQDKQRLSFP
+24 DFPAHGQEKQHLSIP

-59 PVVSVVIAYNVGSI
+59 PVVSVAVAYNVGSI
-73 NEPPGKTG
+73 NEEPGKTG

-92 GSQNVGRMQHISFIR
+92 GSQNVSRMQHMSFIR

-134 LVLWLESDRMK
+134 LVLWLESDRMN
-145 SLEITAANVEQA
+145 SLEITATNVEQA
-157 KEALIEEIHQ
+157 KEALIEEIHH
-167 RKATEPYLESSLTFD
+167 RKATEPYSESFLIFD
-182 RLLYPNLAYSHPVI
+182 KLLYPNVAYSHPVI
-196 GNEADVRNLTVEDV
+196 GNEADVRDLTVEDV

-219 PNNAVLAIAGNINK
+219 PNNAVLSIAGNINK
-233 KKTEEDIQKYFH
+233 AKAEEDIRKYFD
-245 TIQKGKD
+245 TIQKGQN
-252 IPLLPSLKSSGKKAT
+252 IPLPPSPKPSDKEAAI
-267 VISKESLA
+267 ISKKFLA

-281 LGYRIASPYSQD
+281 IGYRIASPRSQD

-310 RLYKKLIKRIRIARS
+310 RLYKKLIKRSRIARS
-325 LSGSIEKRKEL
+325 LNGSIEKRKEL
-336 ATFKIFVSSVNEIMV
+336 ATFKIFVSSSNDIMA
-351 ERSKRVI
+351 ERSKRII
-358 FSEINKLKS
+358 FSEINKLKL

-397 VFLAEAFLSKKSL
+397 VFLAEAFLSKKNL
-410 DDLPGELENY
+410 DDLPNELENY
-420 LSVDNY
+420 LSVDHY

-441 FDITIK
+441 FDVKIK